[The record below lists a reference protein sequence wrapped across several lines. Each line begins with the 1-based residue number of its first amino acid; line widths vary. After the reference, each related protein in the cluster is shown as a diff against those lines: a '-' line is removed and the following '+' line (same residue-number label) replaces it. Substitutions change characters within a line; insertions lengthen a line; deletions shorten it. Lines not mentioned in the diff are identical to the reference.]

1 MHEHSTRR
9 FSRHPFKRSRVGR
22 RRPWLAA
29 PVAAWL
35 ILANFVASLLM
46 PAPAEAEEV
55 DLLLVLAVDIS
66 YSMDEDE
73 QRLQRMGYIEAIT
86 STDVINAIN
95 DGMIGKIAVA
105 YTEWAGST
113 SQRVLVDWH
122 LIGGRDDAEQFAAAL
137 AEAPISRAY
146 RTSIGEALFHAADV
160 IRQSPHTALRK
171 VIDISGDGPN
181 NQGRNAP
188 SARDAVVAS
197 GITINGL
204 PLMLKR
210 PVYGWFDI
218 EDLDRYYAECVIGGP
233 SAFSVPVR
241 EVAAFPEAIRRKLV
255 QEIASLERS
264 PAPPDLPD
272 IWPDIWPDVWPA
284 ASPGDWRSSEY
295 KPLKA
300 EEIYDPFC
308 LIGETLWLRRMLNG
322 DR

>member
-1 MHEHSTRR
+1 MHKQSIRC
-9 FSRHPFKRSRVGR
+9 FSRHPLISARTGPRLSWLLTSLAAG
-22 RRPWLAA
+22 WLALA
-29 PVAAWL
+29 SPVAGF
-35 ILANFVASLLM
+35 LAPS
-46 PAPAEAEEV
+46 PARAEEV

-86 STDVINAIN
+86 SNDVINAIR

-113 SQRVLVDWH
+113 SQRILVDWH

-137 AEAPISRAY
+137 TEAPISRAY
-146 RTSIGEALFHAADV
+146 RTSIGEALVHAADV
-160 IRQSPHTALRK
+160 IRQSPHTAARK

-188 SARDAVVAS
+188 AARDTVVAA

-233 SAFSVPVR
+233 AAFSVPVR
-241 EVAAFPEAIRRKLV
+241 DVAAFPEAIRRKLV
-255 QEIASLERS
+255 QEIASRS
-264 PAPPDLPD
+264 PAPGD
-272 IWPDIWPDVWPA
+272 WPDGWPTTSPA
-284 ASPGDWRSSEY
+284 DGRSTTA

-300 EEIYDPFC
+300 EAEYEPFC
-308 LIGETLWLRRMLNG
+308 LIGETLWLQRMLNG